1 MIFHPGESI
10 ATGGGDGGLLRAPF
24 RGGPSREARGRPG
37 FPQLRGQV
45 PRPYLVVIWGEVAG
59 NVIADLPERY
69 SGRSLLIHGVV
80 TLHNGKPEIK
90 VAALKDIEVRKE

>member
-1 MIFHPGESI
+1 M
-10 ATGGGDGGLLRAPF
+10 
-24 RGGPSREARGRPG
+24 
-37 FPQLRGQV
+37 
-45 PRPYLVVIWGEVAG
+45 VIWGEVAG